1 MERPSQLDQ
10 QAIKAVLPHRPP
22 FLFLDSVSAGNEDE
36 VIAHRKIEAAEPWFE
51 GHFPGRPVMPGVLL
65 VETMAQALIVLY
77 WFNFDVE
84 HLYFLARDESRFH
97 SPVFPGDEMRIVA
110 RKIRFRR
117 RMGRGQAEIWI
128 GDRLCAESVIT
139 YASSG
144 EKASDL
150 GSAEE

>member
-1 MERPSQLDQ
+1 
-10 QAIKAVLPHRPP
+10 
-22 FLFLDSVSAGNEDE
+22 
-36 VIAHRKIEAAEPWFE
+36 
-51 GHFPGRPVMPGVLL
+51 
-65 VETMAQALIVLY
+65 
-77 WFNFDVE
+77 
-84 HLYFLARDESRFH
+84 
-97 SPVFPGDEMRIVA
+97 MRIVA
-110 RKIRFRR
+110 RKVRFRR